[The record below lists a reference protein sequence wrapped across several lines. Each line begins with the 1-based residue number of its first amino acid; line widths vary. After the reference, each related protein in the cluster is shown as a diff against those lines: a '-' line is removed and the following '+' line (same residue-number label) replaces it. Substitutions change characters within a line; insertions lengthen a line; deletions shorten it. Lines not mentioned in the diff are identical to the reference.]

1 MDELAKKIKNLD
13 VQTAIK
19 LTQIVDKMGIRE
31 EIVALDIETGN
42 SEQDNQELA
51 KKLFSIVISKLYLA
65 ENELYEFIAQYK
77 NISVEEAKKVNVIE
91 LIYARLAVVP
101 NLNSSILEL

>member
-19 LTQIVDKMGIRE
+19 LTQIVDKMGIKD

-42 SEQDNQELA
+42 SEHDNQELA

-91 LIYARLAVVP
+91 LIKEIFKTEGAADFLA
-101 NLNSSILEL
+101 

>member
-19 LTQIVDKMGIRE
+19 LTQIVDKMGIKD

-42 SEQDNQELA
+42 SENDNQELA

-91 LIYARLAVVP
+91 LIKEIFKTEGAADFLA
-101 NLNSSILEL
+101 